1 MQQAYDDENPP
12 GGGPPL
18 AWWQHM
24 RVAAGAGL
32 AIVLLAIAC
41 TWLAISAGIAR
52 ERMVLMQERAAQG
65 FLAPPSTA
73 RSVRRPLQG
82 GAAVQLGGGM
92 PESVELLIAARLND
106 YKLFRVSIARDD
118 GTTVMHFDRLQCD
131 SNGDLRFALNSTLL
145 PPGSYT
151 IRIEGFTWRG
161 DTVPLGRVALVVARQ
176 AG

>member
-1 MQQAYDDENPP
+1 MQRPYDDEIPP
-12 GGGPPL
+12 SGEPRL
-18 AWWQHM
+18 AWWQHW
-24 RVAAGAGL
+24 RVAAGAAL

-41 TWLAISAGIAR
+41 AWLAVSAGIAR
-52 ERMVLMQERAAQG
+52 ERMALMQERAAQG

-73 RSVRRPLQG
+73 RSIRRPLQG
-82 GAAVQLGGGM
+82 GPAVQLGGGM

-106 YKLFRVSIARDD
+106 YKLFRVSFARDD

-161 DTVPLGRVALVVARQ
+161 DTVPLGRVALLVARQ